1 MRKLYKNISKI
12 LFSTALIISFAF
24 FSLDSFAQNNDQS
37 GKKITYKKARALQS
51 STAKKMAEVYKAY
64 ERLDDDG
71 KEDPDLETVK
81 RVLTELR
88 ASLSE
93 MKSYDR
99 SVVWYQWGYIYINDE
114 DIDNAI
120 MAYENVINE
129 PEVTKGLRESG
140 LLTLAQIHLSQ
151 ENYDKAITL
160 TKQWMSEVDKV
171 TAQSWYFLGIAYFS
185 KENYNKALESME
197 TAIGM
202 AEEEGYKPKENWYT
216 ILAAS
221 INELKAEIG
230 EREALLRQAD
240 IYEILVNLYPK
251 KIYYLQLGGTYN
263 QLGREKDY
271 MITLKAA
278 YAKDLLDKESEYLAL
293 AQLLLLS
300 ENPYWAARVLEA
312 GQKKLVE
319 QKDEETEEV
328 TMVRVVKDTE
338 KNLKLLADSWRM
350 AQEIDRAIPILERVS
365 KMSKDGKSY
374 VLLGSLYLSEDK
386 ITQAIDAIEKGI
398 KKGGLKNTSQVYMS
412 LGQAHFENQSF
423 ETAKNQFRIAARSK
437 DEKIKKA
444 ANNWLK
450 YTENEEVRV
459 KNLALRR
466 DFIQNS

>member
-1 MRKLYKNISKI
+1 
-12 LFSTALIISFAF
+12 
-24 FSLDSFAQNNDQS
+24 
-37 GKKITYKKARALQS
+37 
-51 STAKKMAEVYKAY
+51 
-64 ERLDDDG
+64 
-71 KEDPDLETVK
+71 
-81 RVLTELR
+81 
-88 ASLSE
+88 
-93 MKSYDR
+93 
-99 SVVWYQWGYIYINDE
+99 
-114 DIDNAI
+114 
-120 MAYENVINE
+120 
-129 PEVTKGLRESG
+129 
-140 LLTLAQIHLSQ
+140 
-151 ENYDKAITL
+151 
-160 TKQWMSEVDKV
+160 
-171 TAQSWYFLGIAYFS
+171 
-185 KENYNKALESME
+185 
-197 TAIGM
+197 
-202 AEEEGYKPKENWYT
+202 
-216 ILAAS
+216 
-221 INELKAEIG
+221 
-230 EREALLRQAD
+230 
-240 IYEILVNLYPK
+240 
-251 KIYYLQLGGTYN
+251 
-263 QLGREKDY
+263 

-278 YAKDLLDKESEYLAL
+278 YAKDLLNKESEYLAL

-300 ENPYWAARVLEA
+300 ENPYWAATVLEA

-374 VLLGSLYLSEDK
+374 VLLGNLYLSEDK

-398 KKGGLKNTSQVYMS
+398 KKGGLKNTSQVYMA

-423 ETAKNQFRIAARSK
+423 ETAKKQFRIAARSK